1 MEVDLLDFVEQCRR
15 LVKQALGKH
24 AGEPASGGFARWKHV
39 VLHCFRLEDGHS
51 YRETPNR
58 LKYMS
63 EVRNVLGLDR
73 DDLPDYSTIYKSF
86 DRLKMWV
93 WRALLRFRAAAP
105 AVWPRRSRQHV
116 LRSATC
122 VVVLSP
128 ASRTDDTNPKSDDI
142 D

>member
-1 MEVDLLDFVEQCRR
+1 
-15 LVKQALGKH
+15 
-24 AGEPASGGFARWKHV
+24 
-39 VLHCFRLEDGHS
+39 VLHCFRLEDSHS

-86 DRLKMWV
+86 DRLKMWGGG
-93 WRALLRFRAAAP
+93 RCCAF
-105 AVWPRRSRQHV
+105 PRSSTRS
-116 LRSATC
+116 LATPLSTARSSIGDVRRRTF
-122 VVVLSP
+122 
-128 ASRTDDTNPKSDDI
+128 ASEQDGRYKPKSDDI

>member
-39 VLHCFRLEDGHS
+39 VLHCLRLEDGHS

-58 LKYMS
+58 LKYMA
-63 EVRNVLGLDR
+63 EIRDALGLDP

-93 WRALLRFRAAAP
+93 WRALLR
-105 AVWPRRSRQHV
+105 VSRSSSTRSPNT
-116 LRSATC
+116 LRSTTARSSTGD
-122 VVVLSP
+122 VRH
-128 ASRTDDTNPKSDDI
+128 RTFVSGQDERYRR
-142 D
+142 